1 MSEDEDLVL
10 NAKAI
15 GLAIGGAALAGML
28 FVLTRRDEK
37 HDSPVEALAS
47 EPIPE
52 SFAEAARGAASEA
65 RSHRE
70 TVETAIKDH
79 GKSLKEAVTSN
90 SIDSAELERD
100 LKAAAWDAQER
111 ARLAESKLRAAT
123 SKVAGDASQIA
134 SRVGEEARHLADE
147 GKGRLSHLRRA
158 SGSDSEVERLKAE
171 LESLREELAG
181 KAKSDAKDVL
191 GVKKKLAGKK
201 VGPLPEGVAGEAAS
215 AALENLEKSLKTKAP
230 LLLAARNRAQA
241 LEIVQREFGPVL
253 RDSALLA
260 LSTALGSA
268 ERASQ
273 KAASA
278 PQDIKQRLSH
288 VATPDVSATFSD
300 IGDKVRTATD
310 AATAEALKARDEAE
324 AEARAARA
332 EAERLKE
339 ELAAKLEEMKHAADA
354 NGAQSLWSRQEAE
367 QAVTEGPPDLLEEG
381 SESDAESASDSG
393 GKRGVPG
400 LLWGGAGLGL
410 AIYAMMDPERRE
422 SILKMANEASVQMQE
437 LVRDLQG
444 YDDEF

>member
-1 MSEDEDLVL
+1 MNEDDDLVL

-37 HDSPVEALAS
+37 QVSPVETLAA
-47 EPIPE
+47 EPTPGN
-52 SFAEAARGAASEA
+52 FAEAARGVAKEA
-65 RSHRE
+65 HSYRE
-70 TVETAIKDH
+70 SVEGAIKDH
-79 GKSLKEAVTSN
+79 AKSLKDDVAS
-90 SIDSAELERD
+90 SRIDGADLERD

-111 ARLAESKLRAAT
+111 ARLAESKLRAAS

-147 GKGRLSHLRRA
+147 GKGRLAHLRRS

-181 KAKSDAKDVL
+181 KAKSEGKDVL

-278 PQDIKQRLSH
+278 PQDIKQRLSQ
-288 VATPDVSATFSD
+288 VATPDVSETLND
-300 IGDKVRTATD
+300 VGDKVRTAAD
-310 AATAEALKARDEAE
+310 DATAEALKARDEAE

-332 EAERLKE
+332 EAERLKD

-354 NGAQSLWSRQEAE
+354 NGAQSLWSRQETE
-367 QAVTEGPPDLLEEG
+367 QAVTEGPPDLLREE
-381 SESDAESASDSG
+381 SESDDQSDSDSG
-393 GKRGVPG
+393 GKRGLPG
-400 LLWGGAGLGL
+400 LLWGGAGVGSGHLRHDGPR
-410 AIYAMMDPERRE
+410 ATRIHPEDGE
-422 SILKMANEASVQMQE
+422 
-437 LVRDLQG
+437 
-444 YDDEF
+444 

>member
-15 GLAIGGAALAGML
+15 GLAVGGAALAGML

-37 HDSPVEALAS
+37 HASPVETLAS
-47 EPIPE
+47 EPIPDA
-52 SFAEAARGAASEA
+52 FAEAARGAARDAHSY
-65 RSHRE
+65 RE
-70 TVETAIKDH
+70 TVEDAIKDH
-79 GKSLKEAVTSN
+79 SNSLKDTIASTN
-90 SIDSAELERD
+90 LDAADLERD

-111 ARLAESKLRAAT
+111 ARLAESKLRAAS
-123 SKVAGDASQIA
+123 SKVAGDASQFA

-158 SGSDSEVERLKAE
+158 SNSDTEVERLKAE
-171 LESLREELAG
+171 LESLRAELAG
-181 KAKSDAKDVL
+181 KAKTDAKDVL

-278 PQDIKQRLSH
+278 PQDFKQRLSQ
-288 VATPDVSATFSD
+288 VATPDVSETLSD
-300 IGDKVRTATD
+300 VEDKVRQATD
-310 AATAEALKARDEAE
+310 AATTEALKARDEAE

-354 NGAQSLWSRQEAE
+354 NGAQSLWSRQE
-367 QAVTEGPPDLLEEG
+367 TEDGIDDGAANLLEQ
-381 SESDAESASDSG
+381 ESGPDVQAEADSG
-393 GKRGVPG
+393 AKRGIPG